1 MKQKPPA
8 LPTGGGNKEN
18 LLYIS
23 FAQEKLMALLRYLA
37 ERHPLK
43 TPTYESE
50 TTEEAPQGGE
60 ANDKINAK

>member
-8 LPTGGGNKEN
+8 LPTGGGTKEN

-37 ERHPLK
+37 ERHPKKISQPTK
-43 TPTYESE
+43 TENHE
-50 TTEEAPQGGE
+50 
-60 ANDKINAK
+60 